1 MLPVLNLPANTR
13 MNKLRKHPACFGQVA
28 PSNNKVPTLITNT
41 QNRSFQIQILRGK
54 GRNRGQRKVS
64 RTTFPNS
71 MRNEFVP
78 RFFFFVFFFSFTKPI
93 CPSNSCSLSNLTTPL
108 AFPGCRFRLR
118 NNSSPAVPAAALQCW
133 SSAVPGSAV
142 LSSTAYTQ
150 LTLLSCQ
157 Q

>member
-78 RFFFFVFFFSFTKPI
+78 RFFFLFFFFTLP
-93 CPSNSCSLSNLTTPL
+93 NLFAQVT
-108 AFPGCRFRLR
+108 
-118 NNSSPAVPAAALQCW
+118 
-133 SSAVPGSAV
+133 AV
-142 LSSTAYTQ
+142 LYQIWLLPLHFLDAGLGLETTVLQPCLQQPCSAGVLQYLARLSFLAP
-150 LTLLSCQ
+150 LTRS
-157 Q
+157 